1 MVFSFARRLNQIA
14 GEDSRLAIYL
24 FARHQELKTVTA
36 NSGLRLC
43 FRLFLV
49 HPLHRKGAARTPKLP
64 VGAEVDKTCRSAPVP
79 GRSNLLHLSCGKFPN
94 CPPIP
99 PGCGRDS
106 DKLRFRE
113 HATKSVSR
121 AGGRTPPTQKFDF
134 GIRNQLWQRISR
146 HYRMITNYSIEKVA
160 GFRIMTHIGYE

>member
-79 GRSNLLHLSCGKFPN
+79 GRSNLLHLSRGKFPN

-99 PGCGRDS
+99 PGCDRDS
-106 DKLRFRE
+106 DK
-113 HATKSVSR
+113 SR
-121 AGGRTPPTQKFDF
+121 AGGCTPPTQKFNF
-134 GIRNQLWQRISR
+134 EVRINCGHGYSSTAE
-146 HYRMITNYSIEKVA
+146 MTINYGVEMAEI
-160 GFRIMTHIGYE
+160 FRIMTHIGYE